1 MFLHINLINTAH
13 LIRKCTMGIT
23 QTTNSSTS
31 ITLALFI
38 SLSPLSSLSLSLL
51 SLSPPHSHFK
61 YLTQVALV
69 QSNISLNIKR

>member
-1 MFLHINLINTAH
+1 
-13 LIRKCTMGIT
+13 MGIT

-38 SLSPLSSLSLSLL
+38 SLSSLLSPLSLSLS
-51 SLSPPHSHFK
+51 SLSPPHSHFM